1 MTPFF
6 INDGDHCF
14 PSIFFIQ
21 NRVKSKTSTIVFYG
35 ERKILPGAESSST
48 LLRAHTYRKGERRGL
63 AADPISLLPPESV
76 LAAGKRKRY
85 KYIKTQQAK
94 KDLMQDSPP
103 RQTLE
108 RSLAVLVRHEP

>member
-1 MTPFF
+1 MVPEWDREYSQYYFTFLQ
-6 INDGDHCF
+6 CY
-14 PSIFFIQ
+14 
-21 NRVKSKTSTIVFYG
+21 RVK
-35 ERKILPGAESSST
+35 LSSLMTGVCAGMSDFARLAT
-48 LLRAHTYRKGERRGL
+48 DKEDA

-76 LAAGKRKRY
+76 LAAGKRKPY

-108 RSLAVLVRHEP
+108 RSLIA